1 MKKEITKLEK
11 IINALPQLQCKKCT
25 YDDCES
31 YAQAILHSN
40 ESINKCEPG
49 ASQTNNILK
58 KLIDGDTDTDFEE
71 SIIEDYKI
79 AHIKYDECIGCTICI
94 KVCPVDAIIGARK
107 KQHYIINDK
116 CNGCELC
123 IEQCPVD
130 CMEMVNN
137 DFELSWIWPS
147 VQSED
152 SKERYSRKLT
162 RVKQEKYTKSIV
174 NQEKEIKQYL
184 KLAVER
190 ETEKRKFLNR

>member
-1 MKKEITKLEK
+1 MKKEINKLEK
-11 IINALPQLQCKKCT
+11 IIDALPQLQCKKCT

-31 YAQAILHSN
+31 YARAIVYSN

-49 ASQTNNILK
+49 ANQTESILK
-58 KLIDGDTDTDFEE
+58 KLIDGDTNFEE
-71 SIIEDYKI
+71 FSIENYQI
-79 AHIKYDECIGCTICI
+79 AHIKFDECIGCTICI
-94 KVCPVDAIIGARK
+94 KVCPVDAIIGARR

-130 CMEMVNN
+130 CMEMVHN
-137 DFELSWIWPS
+137 DSQLSWIWPS
-147 VQSED
+147 VQSEE
-152 SKERYSRKLT
+152 SKARYYRKLT
-162 RVKQEKYTKSIV
+162 RAKQDKNTKSII
-174 NQEKEIKQYL
+174 NQEDKIKQYL